1 MTLLSNPK
9 LQKIWEVIPEARL
22 VGGCVRDY
30 FLGIE
35 PKDIDLA
42 VPYVPEYVIT
52 VFKNAGFSVIET
64 GISHGTVTVM
74 VDNEGFE
81 ITTLRSDVQTD
92 GRHAEVKW
100 TSDWKKDAER
110 RDFTINAMYL
120 DKEGNLYDYYNG
132 LEDLNNK
139 IVRFVGNADKRIK
152 EDALRILRFFR
163 FSTRFKSFKMN
174 IEAEKA
180 IKNNLDMLNKLS
192 IERIHSEFSKI
203 FSTDGNLWAY
213 KTMKDMGIFSK
224 FFNTFNLKTPKMDF
238 PNYLYFYSY
247 IADDYNFMK
256 KFKASK
262 NEINQV
268 NEVFSFD
275 RIKEDNM
282 NEEDL
287 DFYISYMNISKETIL
302 MSLFNNNSLDK
313 EKFNEYKKIVNDIK
327 VKIFP
332 LTGQDLIDSGYKEG
346 KMFFE
351 YLKFAKRKWLFSN
364 YSSTKEDLIKEVRE
378 KFPM

>member
-9 LQKIWEVIPEARL
+9 LQKIWEIIPEARL

-203 FSTDGNLWAY
+203 FSMEGNLWAY

-262 NEINQV
+262 NEINKV
-268 NEVFSFD
+268 NAVFSFD
-275 RIKEDNM
+275 RIKESNM

-287 DFYISYMNISKETIL
+287 NFYISYMNISKETIL

-313 EKFNEYKKIVNDIK
+313 EKFNEYKKIVDNIK
-327 VKIFP
+327 VKTFP

-346 KMFFE
+346 QMFSE
-351 YLKFAKRKWLFSN
+351 YLKFSKRKWLLSN
-364 YSSTKEDLIKEVRE
+364 YSSTKEDLIKKVRE